1 MIEATHDYP
10 LDRSEVSDLLQA
22 HDILP
27 TKQRIDIAYL
37 LFQRAQHL
45 AAEQV
50 LERVNADYGH
60 VSKATVYNTLGLFV
74 RKGLVRE
81 VLIEPGR
88 TFYDSNTRDH
98 HHVYDVDSGQ
108 LGDIPA
114 SSVQI
119 DADPTIVGNAQVEG
133 MDLVIR
139 VRGRNADSDSRS
151 DSNP

>member
-1 MIEATHDYP
+1 MIESSREFP
-10 LDRSEVSDLLQA
+10 LDRDQVAGLLEE
-22 HDILP
+22 HGILP
-27 TKQRIDIAYL
+27 TQQRVDIAHL

-50 LERVNADYGH
+50 LAQVNDSYGH

-74 RKGLVRE
+74 RRGLVRE

-98 HHVYDVDSGQ
+98 HHLYNVDTGELS
-108 LGDIPA
+108 DIPA

-119 DADPTIVGNAQVEG
+119 DGEPVLPAGTEVEG

-139 VRGRNADSDSRS
+139 VRRRGEG
-151 DSNP
+151 

>member
-1 MIEATHDYP
+1 MGHAKHDYP
-10 LDRSEVSDLLQA
+10 LDRDQVSDLLEA
-22 HDILP
+22 HGILP
-27 TKQRIDIAYL
+27 TQQRVDIAYV

-50 LERVNADYGH
+50 LASVNAYYGH

-74 RKGLVRE
+74 RKGLLRE

-98 HHVYDVDSGQ
+98 HHVYDVETGE
-108 LGDIPA
+108 LEDIPA
-114 SSVQI
+114 SSVAIQ
-119 DADPTIVGNAQVEG
+119 ADSSIVDGAEVEG

-139 VRGRNADSDSRS
+139 IRRHGEAAGG
-151 DSNP
+151 

>member
-1 MIEATHDYP
+1 MIEPSRQFP
-10 LDRSEVSDLLQA
+10 LDRAQVAALLEE
-22 HDILP
+22 HHILP
-27 TKQRIDIAYL
+27 TQQRIDIAHL

-50 LERVNADYGH
+50 LAQVNADYGH

-74 RKGLVRE
+74 RRGLVRE

-98 HHVYDVDSGQ
+98 HHLYNIDTGELS
-108 LGDIPA
+108 DIPA
-114 SSVQI
+114 SSVRI
-119 DADPTIVGNAQVEG
+119 DGGPVLPDGTQVEG

-139 VRGRNADSDSRS
+139 VRHRDSG
-151 DSNP
+151 

>member
-1 MIEATHDYP
+1 MMQEERQFPMSRERVA
-10 LDRSEVSDLLQA
+10 ELLYE
-22 HDILP
+22 HGILP
-27 TKQRIDIAYL
+27 TQQRVDIAHL

-50 LERVNADYGH
+50 LAQVNAAYGH

-74 RKGLVRE
+74 RRGLVRE

-98 HHVYDVDSGQ
+98 HHLYNVDTGDLSDV
-108 LGDIPA
+108 PA

-119 DADPTIVGNAQVEG
+119 DGDPVLPAGTEVEG

-139 VRGRNADSDSRS
+139 VRNSGGE
-151 DSNP
+151 

>member
-1 MIEATHDYP
+1 MIQASHDYP
-10 LDRSEVSDLLQA
+10 LDREEVGALLEA
-22 HDILP
+22 HGILP
-27 TKQRIDIAYL
+27 TQQRVDIAVL

-50 LERVNADYGH
+50 LAQVNSHYGH

-74 RKGLVRE
+74 RKGLLRE

-98 HHVYDVDSGQ
+98 HHVYDVDTGE
-108 LGDIPA
+108 LEDIPA
-114 SSVQI
+114 SSVRI
-119 DADPTIVGNAQVEG
+119 ETDPAMVGASEVEG

-139 VRGRNADSDSRS
+139 VRRHHERS
-151 DSNP
+151 GA

>member
-1 MIEATHDYP
+1 MIEPIHNFP
-10 LDRSEVSDLLQA
+10 LNRDEVSELLES
-22 HDILP
+22 HGILP
-27 TKQRIDIAYL
+27 TQQRIDIAHL

-50 LERVNADYGH
+50 LAQVNDAYGH

-74 RKGLVRE
+74 RRGLVRE

-98 HHVYDVDSGQ
+98 HHLYNVDTGE
-108 LGDIPA
+108 LCDIPA
-114 SSVQI
+114 RSVEI
-119 DADPTIVGNAQVEG
+119 DGDLGLPEGTEVEG

-139 VRGRNADSDSRS
+139 VRHRDASHTSS
-151 DSNP
+151 

>member
-1 MIEATHDYP
+1 MIEPIHNFP
-10 LDRSEVSDLLQA
+10 LDRDQVSALLER
-22 HDILP
+22 HGILP
-27 TKQRIDIAYL
+27 TQQRIDITHL

-50 LERVNADYGH
+50 LAQVNADYGH

-74 RKGLVRE
+74 RRGLVRE

-98 HHVYDVDSGQ
+98 HHLYNVDSGQ
-108 LGDIPA
+108 LSDIPA
-114 SSVQI
+114 SSVHI
-119 DADPTIVGNAQVEG
+119 DGDPGLPNGTEIEG

-139 VRGRNADSDSRS
+139 VRNRDRRESR
-151 DSNP
+151 

>member
-1 MIEATHDYP
+1 MRETNRQFP
-10 LDRSEVSDLLQA
+10 LDRDRVALMLEE
-22 HDILP
+22 HGILP
-27 TKQRIDIAYL
+27 TQQRIDIAHL

-50 LERVNADYGH
+50 LAQVNAAYGH

-74 RKGLVRE
+74 RRGLVRE

-98 HHVYDVDSGQ
+98 HHLYNVDTGE
-108 LGDIPA
+108 LADIPA
-114 SSVQI
+114 GSVHI
-119 DADPTIVGNAQVEG
+119 DGEPALPADTEVEG

-139 VRGRNADSDSRS
+139 VRNRDRG
-151 DSNP
+151 

>member
-1 MIEATHDYP
+1 MIEPIHNFP
-10 LDRSEVSDLLQA
+10 LDRDEVSALLER
-22 HDILP
+22 HGILA
-27 TKQRIDIAYL
+27 TQQRIDIAHL

-50 LERVNADYGH
+50 LAKVNADYGH

-74 RKGLVRE
+74 RRGLVRE

-98 HHVYDVDSGQ
+98 HHLYNVDTGDLS
-108 LGDIPA
+108 DIPA
-114 SSVQI
+114 SSVRI
-119 DADPTIVGNAQVEG
+119 DGDPVLPAGTQVEG

-139 VRGRNADSDSRS
+139 VRNRTAD
-151 DSNP
+151 

>member
-1 MIEATHDYP
+1 MIEHRHNYP
-10 LDRSEVSDLLQA
+10 LDRDEISDLLES
-22 HDILP
+22 HGILP
-27 TKQRIDIAYL
+27 TQQRIDIAYL

-50 LERVNADYGH
+50 LAQVNSHYGH

-88 TFYDSNTRDH
+88 TFYDSNTHDH
-98 HHVYDVDSGQ
+98 HHVYNIDTGQ
-108 LGDIPA
+108 LHDIPA
-114 SSVQI
+114 QGVRI
-119 DADPTIVGNAQVEG
+119 ETDPALVGDAQVEG

-139 VRGRNADSDSRS
+139 VRDRRD
-151 DSNP
+151 

>member
-1 MIEATHDYP
+1 MIEPSHNHP
-10 LDRSEVSDLLQA
+10 LSRTEVSDLLQT
-22 HDILP
+22 HGILP
-27 TKQRIDIAYL
+27 TKQRVDIAYL

-50 LERVNADYGH
+50 LAQVNSHYGH

-98 HHVYDVDSGQ
+98 HHVYDVETGE
-108 LGDIPA
+108 LVDIPA
-114 SSVQI
+114 SSVHI
-119 DADPTIVGNAQVEG
+119 DTDASIVGNVDVEG

-139 VRGRNADSDSRS
+139 VRSRNGDLRS
-151 DSNP
+151 S

>member
-1 MIEATHDYP
+1 MVQPSHDYP
-10 LDRSEVSDLLQA
+10 LSRAEVSALLEE
-22 HDILP
+22 HGILA
-27 TKQRIDIAYL
+27 TQQRVDIAHV

-50 LERVNADYGH
+50 LARVTADYGH

-74 RKGLVRE
+74 RKGLLRE

-98 HHVYDVDSGQ
+98 HHVYNVESGE
-108 LGDIPA
+108 LEDIPA
-114 SSVQI
+114 SSVAIQ
-119 DADPTIVGNAQVEG
+119 ADPAIVDGGEVEG

-139 VRGRNADSDSRS
+139 VRRGAHSSRA
-151 DSNP
+151 

>member
-1 MIEATHDYP
+1 MIEANHDYP
-10 LDRSEVSDLLQA
+10 LDRDEVGHLLET
-22 HDILP
+22 HGILP
-27 TKQRIDIAYL
+27 TQQRVDIAYL

-50 LERVNADYGH
+50 LERVNAHYGH

-74 RKGLVRE
+74 RKGLLRE

-98 HHVYDVDSGQ
+98 HHIYDVASGE
-108 LGDIPA
+108 LADIPA
-114 SSVQI
+114 SSVTI
-119 DADPTIVGNAQVEG
+119 SADPEIVSDADVEG

-139 VRGRNADSDSRS
+139 VRRRANTSDSS
-151 DSNP
+151 GG

>member
-1 MIEATHDYP
+1 MIQVSHNYP
-10 LDRSEVSDLLQA
+10 LDRDQVSDLLEA

-27 TKQRIDIAYL
+27 TQQRVDIAYL

-50 LERVNADYGH
+50 LAQVNSHYGH

-74 RKGLVRE
+74 RKGLLRE

-98 HHVYDVDSGQ
+98 HHVYDVESGD
-108 LGDIPA
+108 LSDIPA
-114 SSVQI
+114 SSVAI
-119 DADPTIVGNAQVEG
+119 RTDPSVLGEADIEG

-139 VRGRNADSDSRS
+139 VRRS
-151 DSNP
+151 GQRDDTDPEAR

>member
-1 MIEATHDYP
+1 MIHANHNYP
-10 LDRSEVSDLLQA
+10 LDRDEVSELLEA

-27 TKQRIDIAYL
+27 TQQRVDIAYL

-50 LERVNADYGH
+50 LAQVNSHYGH

-74 RKGLVRE
+74 RKGLLRE

-98 HHVYDVDSGQ
+98 HHVYDVETGDLS
-108 LGDIPA
+108 DIPA
-114 SSVQI
+114 SSIAIQT
-119 DADPTIVGNAQVEG
+119 DPSLLGEADIEG

-139 VRGRNADSDSRS
+139 VRRGRGSTDTHTS
-151 DSNP
+151 

>member
-1 MIEATHDYP
+1 MTQASHDYP
-10 LDRSEVSDLLQA
+10 LTRESVSGLLEA
-22 HDILP
+22 HGILP
-27 TKQRIDIAYL
+27 TQQRIDIAYL

-50 LERVNADYGH
+50 LARVNSHYGH

-98 HHVYDVDSGQ
+98 HHIYNVDTGE
-108 LGDIPA
+108 LEDIPA
-114 SSVQI
+114 SSVSI
-119 DADPTIVGNAQVEG
+119 NADTSMLGNADIEG

-139 VRGRNADSDSRS
+139 VRDRNTGSGD
-151 DSNP
+151 